1 MVKSSSVVAAQ
12 IFDQRR
18 FRRRDQGFLGS
29 VKIRVTDYLDLERDS
44 RGMFSGFRI
53 ASPLQLPTN
62 AFFTETVSLNLKGP
76 DSNLFVNG
84 RLILDLSTNLSTSA
98 TSFNLVGALS
108 ALTSHSSNDT
118 ILSDNDAS
126 GTRPANSLLTMTNLP
141 PRDSSLSVDNASI
154 DKGPVYAASVS
165 EVYSPSIG
173 LSHSLSSPTISEA
186 TTPTM
191 ATPTTIIP
199 RTEGLEQRQPQAN
212 IVTRP
217 VSPDGTSTADH
228 PKNPARSSAPGI
240 VSPGRPIINAQHNFN
255 GNYDPYGPLPE
266 GWERG
271 IDILGLTYYVNRHTH
286 NITRN
291 RPSTNQAD
299 DHHTLVSET
308 TTAGLDE
315 LHAGWEEEERYTQ
328 DNTCSTTWVDP
339 RRQTGRGSQPQPRGT
354 PRVASRILILG
365 DS

>member
-1 MVKSSSVVAAQ
+1 MVKFSSVVAAQ

-62 AFFTETVSLNLKGP
+62 TFFTEMVSLNLKGA

-98 TSFNLVGALS
+98 TSFRLVGASS

-118 ILSDNDAS
+118 ILSDNNAS
-126 GTRPANSLLTMTNLP
+126 GSRPANSLLALTNLP
-141 PRDSSLSVDNASI
+141 PHDSSLSVDNASVNNASI
-154 DKGPVYAASVS
+154 DNGPVYAASVS
-165 EVYSPSIG
+165 EVNG
-173 LSHSLSSPTISEA
+173 
-186 TTPTM
+186 
-191 ATPTTIIP
+191 PTTIIP
-199 RTEGLEQRQPQAN
+199 GTEGLEERQPQAN

-228 PKNPARSSAPGI
+228 PKNPVRPSAPGI
-240 VSPGRPIINAQHNFN
+240 VSPGRPITNAQHNFN
-255 GNYDPYGPLPE
+255 ANHDPYGPLPE

-271 IDILGLTYYVNRHTH
+271 IDILGLTYYVNRYTH

-299 DHHTLVSET
+299 NHHTLVSET
-308 TTAGLDE
+308 TTAGLDD

-328 DNTCSTTWVDP
+328 DDTRSTTWVDP
-339 RRQTGRGSQPQPRGT
+339 RRQTGRSSQPQPRGT
-354 PRVASRILILG
+354 PRVASKIIIFG